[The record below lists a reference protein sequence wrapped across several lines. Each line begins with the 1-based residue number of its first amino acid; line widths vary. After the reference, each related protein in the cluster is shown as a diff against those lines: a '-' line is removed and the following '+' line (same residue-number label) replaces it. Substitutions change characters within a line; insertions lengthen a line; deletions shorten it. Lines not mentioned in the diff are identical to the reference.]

1 MSRACGHVEGRR
13 HHQHLGA
20 SQHHQPGKLG
30 EAEVKADAK
39 ADFSPRGV
47 KHRHLISGGK
57 GVRLLE
63 ALAALDIDVKQMH
76 FPVAG
81 HLVSLRIKHKG
92 SVVNLPLFIDLRDGA
107 ANQPQLIV
115 LCHMRQG
122 LPALSFYRL
131 GILTEI
137 IVGIRT
143 VENFREHGDIGSILF
158 AFLYKFRRT
167 TKIFVLVHPGSHLD
181 QSDLH
186 AVPPLPFCAQR
197 PDNMPGRRKT
207 GFSSLF
213 ISF

>member
-1 MSRACGHVEGRR
+1 MSRACGHVEGRG
-13 HHQHLGA
+13 HHQHLG
-20 SQHHQPGKLG
+20 SFEYHQPGKLG

-47 KHRHLISGGK
+47 KDRHLISGGK

-92 SVVNLPLFIDLRDGA
+92 SVVNLPRFIDLRDGA
-107 ANQPQLIV
+107 AHQPQLIV
-115 LCHMRQG
+115 LRHMRQS
-122 LPALSFYRL
+122 LPALFFCRL
-131 GILTEI
+131 GIRTEI
-137 IVGIRT
+137 IVGIRA

-158 AFLYKFRRT
+158 AFLYELCRT
-167 TKIFVLVHPGSHLD
+167 TKVFVLVHSGSHLD
-181 QSDLH
+181 RSDFH

-207 GFSSLF
+207 GFSPFF